1 MRKSINNLFYVIFP
15 LIECGLTSLQKL
27 TQTKASISKVSSFLD
42 VIERKVLQTSIHW
55 HLVTIV
61 HFQIPKDM
69 TLILSIG

>member
-1 MRKSINNLFYVIFP
+1 M
-15 LIECGLTSLQKL
+15 
-27 TQTKASISKVSSFLD
+27 QTSISKVSSFLD
-42 VIERKVLQTSIHW
+42 VIEREVLQTSIHW

>member
-1 MRKSINNLFYVIFP
+1 MGLIGFNNINYISFLKGGVM
-15 LIECGLTSLQKL
+15 
-27 TQTKASISKVSSFLD
+27 QTSISKVSSFLD
-42 VIERKVLQTSIHW
+42 VIEREVLQTSIHW